1 MHVLIQDSKQNN
13 IEQNKID
20 KYNMERDGRINR
32 VQSGLM
38 NRMKKKK
45 RSEEQNRNENRNGTY
60 KLEKGGKLEETL
72 EKRLDTIL

>member
-32 VQSGLM
+32 V
-38 NRMKKKK
+38 
-45 RSEEQNRNENRNGTY
+45 
-60 KLEKGGKLEETL
+60 
-72 EKRLDTIL
+72 